1 VIFDLFVTKREQTRD
16 RVHSLTDEL
25 ETARQWAHHSI
36 ERKAWFE
43 FFFAGGYY
51 HQLAR
56 QLDQTVHR
64 AQRWNGQA
72 LTTLDDIIA
81 NWHQPEKSHARADQW
96 REIGHRART
105 VGRDVAASKGRVGSH
120 WTGLAAD
127 KYKGILDPQ
136 SRAAN
141 AVGHLAH
148 HASAACDDMG
158 RAVTAYNAGVLAAYN
173 KYVTGMRFA
182 MYMLGDNPQ
191 FGMWELMQTISR
203 LSHDVGEL
211 KRHLKELQQK
221 RAREFSQLM
230 SSHTGFAADGKWPNA
245 VNRPPAPPP
254 SQPAQP
260 SHPTQ
265 PTQPTPSPADQPSLG
280 VHYLTE
286 AEINDDQVPG
296 LGPADIVRLRG
307 RLIQLLLGPQIP
319 YVVAEQIP
327 SLLPSQVQYL
337 QPPQVPYATAE
348 QVHHFAPQQI
358 QYATAEQVHHFL
370 PPQVPYATAEQ
381 VHHFLP
387 QQIQYATVEQLQYLR
402 PHQIEHLTGAQIPLY
417 RQFRA

>member
-1 VIFDLFVTKREQTRD
+1 VIFELFQTKREQTRD

-25 ETARQWAHHSI
+25 ETARQWAHQSI

-43 FFFAGGYY
+43 FFLAGGYY

-72 LTTLDDIIA
+72 LATLDDIIA

-96 REIGHRART
+96 REIANRTRT
-105 VGRDVAASKGRVGSH
+105 VGRDVAASKSRVGSH
-120 WTGLAAD
+120 WTGRAAD
-127 KYKGILDPQ
+127 KYLGIVEPQ

-173 KYVTGMRFA
+173 KYVSGMRFA

-203 LSHDVGEL
+203 LSHDIGEL

-221 RAREFSQLM
+221 RAQEFSRLM

-245 VNRPPAPPP
+245 VNVPPAPPP
-254 SQPAQP
+254 TASPP
-260 SHPTQ
+260 P
-265 PTQPTPSPADQPSLG
+265 PPPPPADQPSTG

-286 AEINDDQVPG
+286 AEINDDQVPR

-307 RLIQLLLGPQIP
+307 RLIHLLVGSQIP

-327 SLLPSQVQYL
+327 QLLPQQIQYL
-337 QPPQVPYATAE
+337 QPP
-348 QVHHFAPQQI
+348 
-358 QYATAEQVHHFL
+358 
-370 PPQVPYATAEQ
+370 
-381 VHHFLP
+381 
-387 QQIQYATVEQLQYLR
+387 QIQYATVEQLQYLR
-402 PHQIEHLTGAQIPLY
+402 PHQVEHLTGAQLPHY
-417 RQFRA
+417 RQFRAEP